1 MRVGA
6 AALAGGLFGVAGTL
20 CFLLAFG
27 TDYWLVASDDCGPY
41 SWSRE
46 ETEANGT
53 EVRLLLTCLFA
64 EGLQVVW
71 GNCFFKAYRAST
83 RYLIKWPSFF
93 PFSFFLFF

>member
-41 SWSRE
+41 SWPRE

-53 EVRLLLTCLFA
+53 EVRRSLTCLLPVTDTTWIATCWEVF
-64 EGLQVVW
+64 
-71 GNCFFKAYRAST
+71 ST
-83 RYLIKWPSFF
+83 TQTHNYLHFDVELTSAVA
-93 PFSFFLFF
+93 